1 LKDMNGGPFTQVFG
15 GPVARVLDQARIVG
29 NMEQTVPMLAES
41 TGLTF
46 KTVQKAIAKLIKYG
60 FVKRSRRIS
69 NAQTYRFDV
78 EHDLHELLA
87 WADHM
92 NLKQMHQKVH

>member
-1 LKDMNGGPFTQVFG
+1 MKQGPFTQVFG

-41 TGLTF
+41 TSLTF
-46 KTVQKAIAKLIKYG
+46 KTVQKAIAKLVKYG
-60 FVKRSRRIS
+60 FVKRSRKIS

-78 EHDLHELLA
+78 ENDLHELLT
-87 WADHM
+87 WADHV
-92 NLKQMHQKVH
+92 NLKQIRR

>member
-1 LKDMNGGPFTQVFG
+1 MKDMNGGPFTQVFG

-87 WADHM
+87 WADRM
-92 NLKQMHQKVH
+92 NLKQMRQ

>member
-1 LKDMNGGPFTQVFG
+1 MKGLQEGPLMGVFG

-60 FVKRSRRIS
+60 MVKRSRRIS

-78 EHDLHELLA
+78 ENDLHDLLA
-87 WADHM
+87 WADHV
-92 NLKQMHQKVH
+92 NLRRMHR

>member
-1 LKDMNGGPFTQVFG
+1 LKHEKGGPFTQVFG
-15 GPVARVLDQARIVG
+15 GPVARVLDQARLVG

-46 KTVQKAIAKLIKYG
+46 KTVQKATAKLVKYG
-60 FVKRSRRIS
+60 FVKRSRKIS

-87 WADHM
+87 WADHV
-92 NLKQMHQKVH
+92 NLRQMRR

>member
-1 LKDMNGGPFTQVFG
+1 MKDLKGGPFTQVFG

-46 KTVQKAIAKLIKYG
+46 KTVQKATAKLVKYG
-60 FVKRSRRIS
+60 FVKRSRKIS

-87 WADHM
+87 WADHV
-92 NLKQMHQKVH
+92 NLKQMRR

>member
-1 LKDMNGGPFTQVFG
+1 LKDMEGGPFTQLFG

-29 NMEQTVPMLAES
+29 NMEQTIPILAES

-60 FVKRSRRIS
+60 FVKRSRKIS

-87 WADHM
+87 WADRV
-92 NLKQMHQKVH
+92 NLKQMRR

>member
-1 LKDMNGGPFTQVFG
+1 MRYVKGGPFTQVFG

-46 KTVQKAIAKLIKYG
+46 KTVQKAIGKLIEYG

-87 WADHM
+87 WADRV
-92 NLKQMHQKVH
+92 NLRQIRR

>member
-1 LKDMNGGPFTQVFG
+1 MKGGPFTQVFG

-46 KTVQKAIAKLIKYG
+46 KTVQKAIGKLVKYG
-60 FVKRSRRIS
+60 FVKRSRKIS

-78 EHDLHELLA
+78 ENDLHELLA
-87 WADHM
+87 WGDHL
-92 NLKQMHQKVH
+92 NLKQTKQSR

>member
-1 LKDMNGGPFTQVFG
+1 LKRISEGPLGIVFG

-29 NMEQTVPMLAES
+29 NMEQTIPMLAQS

-46 KTVQKAIAKLIKYG
+46 KTVQKAVLRLNQIGL
-60 FVKRSRRIS
+60 VKRSRKIA

-78 EHDLHELLA
+78 ENELHELLA
-87 WADHM
+87 WTEQLPVKRLRHR
-92 NLKQMHQKVH
+92 

>member
-1 LKDMNGGPFTQVFG
+1 MKDLKGGPFTEVFG

-29 NMEQTVPMLAES
+29 NMEQTIPMLAES
-41 TGLTF
+41 TDLTF
-46 KTVQKAIAKLIKYG
+46 KTVQKAVEKLVKYG
-60 FVKRSRRIS
+60 FVKRSRKIS

-87 WADHM
+87 WADHVNIRKM
-92 NLKQMHQKVH
+92 RR